1 MNRTRIA
8 ILAVAVVAGGLAALL
23 AGFRAPAPPPPPEE
37 RIVVKEVPTEG
48 VLVLA
53 RNVEAGTS
61 IRQGDLQWA
70 EWPRANVPAEF
81 IRRSDNPK
89 ALEEFVGAVSRAQ
102 FLAGEPVRRERIV
115 HTQRSGFMAAM
126 LPQGMRAVAIPI
138 DQNGSSTA
146 GGFILPNDRV
156 DVITTTR
163 DAGADG
169 LDARTIL
176 TSIRVLAIGQVIQE
190 RNGERVVTGGTATLE
205 VDPAQAELLIL
216 AQRSGQ
222 LSLVLRSIAD
232 GPVARNSTEPEPKPS
247 EGGVTVVRYGVATS
261 SRR

>member
-1 MNRTRIA
+1 
-8 ILAVAVVAGGLAALL
+8 
-23 AGFRAPAPPPPPEE
+23 
-37 RIVVKEVPTEG
+37 
-48 VLVLA
+48 
-53 RNVEAGTS
+53 
-61 IRQGDLQWA
+61 
-70 EWPRANVPAEF
+70 
-81 IRRSDNPK
+81 
-89 ALEEFVGAVSRAQ
+89 
-102 FLAGEPVRRERIV
+102 
-115 HTQRSGFMAAM
+115 M

-138 DQNGSSTA
+138 DQNGGSTA

-156 DVITTTR
+156 DIISTTR

-205 VDPAQAELLIL
+205 VDPAQAELIIL

-232 GPVARNSTEPEPKPS
+232 GPIARNSNDPEPKPTD
-247 EGGVTVVRYGVATS
+247 GGVTVVRYGVATS

>member
-8 ILAVAVVAGGLAALL
+8 ILAVALVAGGLAALL
-23 AGFRAPAPPPPPEE
+23 AGFRAPAPQE
-37 RIVVKEVPTEG
+37 RIVVKDVPTEG

-53 RNVEAGTS
+53 RNVEPGSS
-61 IRQGDLQWA
+61 IQQGDLQWA
-70 EWPRANVPAEF
+70 EWPRANVPTEF
-81 IRRSDNPK
+81 IRRSESPK
-89 ALEEFVGAVSRAQ
+89 ALEEFVGAVSRGQ

-115 HTQRSGFMAAM
+115 HMQRSGFMAAM

-138 DQNGSSTA
+138 DQNGGSTA

-176 TSIRVLAIGQVIQE
+176 TSIRVLAIGQVVQE

-232 GPVARNSTEPEPKPS
+232 GPVARNSNDPEPKPTD
-247 EGGVTVVRYGVATS
+247 GGVTVVRYGVATS
-261 SRR
+261 GRR